1 MIDTDDGFV
10 GRLAAQAAAEPSG
23 LFARFRGDP
32 VTYGD
37 LERRSNGLADWL
49 KREGIAKGDR
59 IALMIHNSPTALAL
73 LFAIAKTGS
82 VWVPINV
89 QARGDNLAYVLSH
102 SAPDRLIAEHDLLP
116 VIEDSGAALATDR
129 IWTLGAPDAVRAV
142 EPLLEIS
149 ATFHGPL
156 PTADDLFAIM
166 YTSGTT
172 GKPKG
177 VMVSHRMLRLSGES
191 VALVSGAGAGD
202 VFHMWEPLFHI
213 GGAQM
218 IVLPLIRPLHLA
230 MVERFSASA
239 FWNQVREYN
248 VSHIHFLG
256 GILQLLLKQP
266 PCSLDTSH
274 GARVGFGGGCPPD
287 VWRVFEQRF
296 GIEIRECYGMT
307 EASSVT
313 TFNTRNVV
321 GSVGRAVPWFD
332 VEVLDNN
339 GNPVETG
346 NRGEIVVREKLP
358 GALTAGYFRNPE
370 ATAKTLRNGSLHT
383 GDVGSFDAD
392 GNMYFHGRNSDNVR
406 VRGENVTAWEVEHVA
421 SRHPSIEDCAMIGVA
436 ADVGEQ
442 DIKLFVKL
450 KTGSNLDP
458 AELSGWLATRLAGY
472 QNPRYIVVVG
482 EFERTPSQRIMKHRL
497 SAETGDVWDRAKG
510 LDE

>member
-1 MIDTDDGFV
+1 
-10 GRLAAQAAAEPSG
+10 
-23 LFARFRGDP
+23 
-32 VTYGD
+32 
-37 LERRSNGLADWL
+37 L
-49 KREGIAKGDR
+49 KKEGIKKGDR
-59 IALMIHNSPTALAL
+59 IALMIHNSPAALAL
-73 LFAIAKTGS
+73 LFAIAKTGA

-116 VIEDSGAALATDR
+116 VIEDSGASLAADR

-156 PTADDLFAIM
+156 PAADDQFAIM

-191 VALVSGAGAGD
+191 IALVSGSGEGVGVGEGVGD

-218 IVLPLIRPLHLA
+218 IVLPLIRPVHLA

-239 FWNQVREYN
+239 FWSQVREYN

-266 PCSLDTSH
+266 PQALDRSH
-274 GARVGFGGGCPPD
+274 GARRAFGGGCPPD
-287 VWRVFEQRF
+287 VWRAFERRF
-296 GIEIRECYGMT
+296 GIEICECYGMT

-321 GSVGRAVPWFD
+321 GSVGRAVPWLD
-332 VEVLDNN
+332 VEVLDGK
-339 GNPVETG
+339 GNPVAG
-346 NRGEIVVREKLP
+346 GQRGEIVVREKLP

-383 GDVGSFDAD
+383 GDIGSFDAD
-392 GNMYFHGRNSDNVR
+392 GNMYFHGRDSDNVR
-406 VRGENVTAWEVEHVA
+406 VRGQNVTAWEVEHVVA
-421 SRHPSIEDCAMIGVA
+421 RHPSVEDCAMIGVA
-436 ADVGEQ
+436 AEVGEQ

-450 KTGSNLDP
+450 KNGSDLGP

-472 QNPRYIVVVG
+472 QNPRYIAILDA
-482 EFERTPSQRIMKHRL
+482 FERTPSQRIMKHRL
-497 SAETGDVWDRAKG
+497 SVGTDDAWDRTNDPGK
-510 LDE
+510 

>member
-1 MIDTDDGFV
+1 MIDADDGFV
-10 GRLAAQAAAEPSG
+10 GRLAACAADEPSG

-32 VTYGD
+32 VTYED
-37 LERRSNGLADWL
+37 LDRRSNGLADWL

-59 IALMIHNSPTALAL
+59 IALMIQNSPTALAL
-73 LFAIAKTGS
+73 LFAIAKTGA

-102 SAPDRLIAEHDLLP
+102 SAPDLLIAGHDLLP
-116 VIEDSGAALATDR
+116 VIEDSGATLTSDR
-129 IWTLGAPDAVRAV
+129 IWSLGAPDAVRAV
-142 EPLLEIS
+142 EPLLENH
-149 ATFHGPL
+149 ATFNGLL
-156 PTADDLFAIM
+156 PAADDLFAIM

-177 VMVSHRMLRLSGES
+177 VMVSHRMLRFSGES
-191 VALVSGAGAGD
+191 IALVSGVGEGD

-218 IVLPLIRPLHLA
+218 IVLPLIRPVHLA

-239 FWNQVREYN
+239 FWSQVREYN

-266 PCSLDTSH
+266 PQTLDRSH
-274 GARVGFGGGCPPD
+274 GARRAFGGGCPRD
-287 VWRVFEQRF
+287 VWRHFERRF
-296 GIEIRECYGMT
+296 GIEICECYGMT

-321 GSVGRAVPWFD
+321 GSVGRAVPWLD
-332 VEVLDNN
+332 VEVLDGD
-339 GNPVETG
+339 GNPVAAG
-346 NRGEIVVREKLP
+346 QRGEIVVREKLP

-383 GDVGSFDAD
+383 GDIGSFDAD
-392 GNMYFHGRNSDNVR
+392 GNMYFHGRDSDNVR
-406 VRGENVTAWEVEHVA
+406 VRGQNVTAWEVEHVA
-421 SRHPSIEDCAMIGVA
+421 ARHPSVEDCAMIGVA
-436 ADVGEQ
+436 AEVGEQ

-450 KTGSNLDP
+450 KNGSDLGP
-458 AELSGWLATRLAGY
+458 AELSGWLTTRLAGY
-472 QNPRYIVVVG
+472 QNPRYIAILDA
-482 EFERTPSQRIMKHRL
+482 FERTPSQRIMKHRL
-497 SAETGDVWDRAKG
+497 SGGTDDVWDRTADLGK
-510 LDE
+510 